1 MTTAPQKYP
10 EQEIENNQQ
19 IDVSDIL
26 HLVRTANEKGY
37 IKTGDQFT
45 KPKAEFKSRTLKDIA
60 ESNMLTAN
68 EKAKIDPTTETSDEP
83 DTLTD
88 KSIDDLPD
96 ALTVKSIDDLPDALT
111 VNPVDEL
118 PDTQIDDHF
127 QDAPDVPDAT
137 ETDIPQPHAALQN
150 PDDTGDPLDLDAPGT
165 LLTQASD
172 GDGFKTSSTP
182 APQNTAPQ
190 NMATAD
196 NSTEYDRGVAN
207 GKAAALAEID
217 SNMNSAIASFVA
229 VTDAIAKEESIDLAK
244 LEAAMFGAI
253 NHLASE
259 RAGMEIDTHPAAFT
273 DKVASMVSRIRN
285 RIEDPVIHLHP
296 DDLAAIQP
304 QLEKKLAPREVTLL
318 EDDQMKRGDARV
330 DVGSIGVMDLI
341 DDRSG
346 KPAQA
351 SHRPKKQSIAKT
363 GKTTITQ
370 AKDETEIKEADDEQS
385 C

>member
-26 HLVRTANEKGY
+26 HRVRTANEKGY

-68 EKAKIDPTTETSDEP
+68 EKAKIDPTTGTSDEP

-96 ALTVKSIDDLPDALT
+96 ALTV
-111 VNPVDEL
+111 NPVDDL

-127 QDAPDVPDAT
+127 QEAPDVPDAT
-137 ETDIPQPHAALQN
+137 ETDIPQPHTVLQN

-172 GDGFKTSSTP
+172 GEGFKTSLTP

-217 SNMNSAIASFVA
+217 SKINSAIASFVA

-273 DKVASMVSRIRN
+273 DKVVSMVSRIRN

-318 EDDQMKRGDARV
+318 VDDQMKRGDARV

-346 KPAQA
+346 KPAPP

-363 GKTTITQ
+363 GKTTVTQ
-370 AKDETEIKEADDEQS
+370 AKDETEIKEADDE
-385 C
+385 

>member
-10 EQEIENNQQ
+10 EQETDNNQQ

-37 IKTGDQFT
+37 IKSGDQFT

-60 ESNMLTAN
+60 ESNMLAAKG
-68 EKAKIDPTTETSDEP
+68 KAKIDPPAETPEQP

-88 KSIDDLPD
+88 NPVDDPVDDQPDAQIDDQIDDQIDAQLPD
-96 ALTVKSIDDLPDALT
+96 APDGS
-111 VNPVDEL
+111 
-118 PDTQIDDHF
+118 
-127 QDAPDVPDAT
+127 DVP
-137 ETDIPQPHAALQN
+137 ETDMPQFDAVQKN
-150 PDDTGDPLDLDAPGT
+150 PDDNAGPLDLDAPET
-165 LLTQASD
+165 ESTQASD
-172 GDGFKTSSTP
+172 SDGFKTTLTP
-182 APQNTAPQ
+182 APQDMAPQDTAPQ
-190 NMATAD
+190 DTAPAD
-196 NSTEYDRGVAN
+196 NPAEYDRGVAD
-207 GKAAALAEID
+207 GKAAALAEMD
-217 SNMNSAIASFVA
+217 ANMNSAIASFVA

-253 NHLASE
+253 NQLASE
-259 RAGMEIDTHPAAFT
+259 RAGMEIDTHPTAFT

-304 QLEKKLAPREVTLL
+304 QLEKQLAPRQISLL
-318 EDDQMKRGDARV
+318 ADDQMKRGDARV

-346 KPAQA
+346 KPAPA
-351 SHRPKKQSIAKT
+351 SEETKKQPVTK
-363 GKTTITQ
+363 
-370 AKDETEIKEADDEQS
+370 AKDEPEIKEADDE
-385 C
+385 